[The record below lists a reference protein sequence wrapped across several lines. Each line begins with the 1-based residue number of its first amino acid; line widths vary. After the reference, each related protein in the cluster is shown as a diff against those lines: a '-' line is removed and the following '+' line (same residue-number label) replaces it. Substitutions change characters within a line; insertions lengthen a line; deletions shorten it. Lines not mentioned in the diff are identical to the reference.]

1 MYKKKQKEAKFS
13 FFFLAVS
20 RYLRIFALPS
30 MRSLRLP
37 LPMLLAATGHCT
49 MWIAVF
55 GDVGIAVLNA
65 MRTLN
70 TAPHGNMHAV

>member
-1 MYKKKQKEAKFS
+1 
-13 FFFLAVS
+13 
-20 RYLRIFALPS
+20 
-30 MRSLRLP
+30 
-37 LPMLLAATGHCT
+37 MLLAATGHCT

-70 TAPHGNMHAV
+70 TAPHGNMHAE